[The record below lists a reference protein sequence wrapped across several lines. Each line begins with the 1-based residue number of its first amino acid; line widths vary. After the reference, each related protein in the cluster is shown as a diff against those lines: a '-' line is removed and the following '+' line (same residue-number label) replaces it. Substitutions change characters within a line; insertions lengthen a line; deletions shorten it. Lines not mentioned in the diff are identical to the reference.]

1 MDNSSPLTLAL
12 VAAQDQNWQQV
23 SNLLPQLD
31 PQLDAQQILDLSI
44 QLLTQGNFQDAWL
57 LTKVLP
63 TLGARAVPPL
73 VTLLQDTEF
82 PAETQWFV
90 GKILSSFQAGLVIR
104 ELVACLQPPTTATQ
118 QVIVLQALTDLGVP
132 AIQYITALLSEP
144 AQHQTAVFALAQIR
158 HSHTIEPLLTVVNDP
173 DPQIRSTAI
182 EALGSFHDDRV
193 APLLLTKLKDP
204 SSLVRQA
211 AVVSLGMRPELA
223 IELQLVDQLRP
234 MLKDI
239 NPAVYGAAAIAL
251 GRMGSDDAALAL
263 WNCYEQPTCPAD
275 LQAQIIAALGWI
287 DSAQSLG
294 YLRQILW
301 TAQVEQWAAFAV
313 RSMGL
318 QISQKLTIIQILQ
331 EYLQQPSANATVST
345 RQEIATVLG
354 NISSPET
361 VELLRLLLADPDERI
376 RWQASYYLQQRS
388 I

>member
-1 MDNSSPLTLAL
+1 MDNSAHLTLAL
-12 VAAQDQNWQQV
+12 VAAQDQDWQQV

-44 QLLTQGNFQDAWL
+44 QILTQGDFPDAWP

-63 TLGARAVPPL
+63 TLGSRAVPPL
-73 VTLLQDTEF
+73 MTLLQDSEL

-90 GKILSSFQAGLVIR
+90 GKILSSFQAGLVIG

-118 QVIVLQALTDLGVP
+118 QAIVLQALTDLGLP
-132 AIQYITALLSEP
+132 AIQHITNLLPEP
-144 AQHQTAVFALAQIR
+144 SQRKAAVFALAQIR
-158 HSHTIEPLLTVVNDP
+158 HSQTIEPLLAVVNDS

-182 EALGSFHDDRV
+182 EALGSFHDGRI
-193 APLLLTKLKDP
+193 APLLITKLQDP
-204 SSLVRQA
+204 ASLVRQA

-223 IELQLVDQLRP
+223 AELQLVDRLQPL
-234 MLKDI
+234 LKDI

-275 LQAQIIAALGWI
+275 LQAQIIAALGWV

-301 TAQVEQWAAFAV
+301 TANVDQWAAFAV

-318 QISQKLTIIQILQ
+318 QSFQKLVIIQILQ
-331 EYLQQPSANATVST
+331 EYLQQPPATATVST

-361 VELLRLLLADPDERI
+361 VEPLRLLLADPDERI
-376 RWQASYYLQQRS
+376 RWQASYYLQQRGS
-388 I
+388 